1 MLSPNPLRLESFAR
15 VFLGSKRG
23 IPAHLA
29 QFARLRSFFLVGGAV
44 LAVSPAQACC
54 GFDGI
59 GAPGFTGQTS
69 LILWDS
75 QKKVEHFLRRADFA
89 SKGKVAFLVAT
100 PTVPKFSVPTDEIW
114 SILQTANTPP
124 RGGVSGMGCSA
135 GESMAAAAAAEGKGV
150 TVLHEEEL
158 DGNQIV
164 VLTATSAKAVSDYLI
179 ARKFKVYAEAEEWF
193 QKYLKQGWVFT
204 AIKSLPTAKGAPVRS
219 TGEVLLSFKTDRPFH
234 PYYVPK
240 ANAPTQRGEGLHA
253 YYVSDEAFPQ
263 HADLPGIKEQ
273 GYRLSPENR
282 LAIADSLKIPM
293 TDLPANLMT
302 AVYRDQ
308 AFPRVGPTKANPSA
322 PKAWKEDL
330 FFPAAT
336 KQDQERVQ
344 PSVEDLRE
352 NQRRLLLIIN
362 WTPFVLLATFLFLI
376 GRGVFRFVKGRRA

>member
-1 MLSPNPLRLESFAR
+1 MLSQNPLRLESFAR

-23 IPAHLA
+23 IPATYTPS
-29 QFARLRSFFLVGGAV
+29 ARLRTFFLASGT
-44 LAVSPAQACC
+44 LLSISTAQACC

-59 GAPGFTGQTS
+59 GAPGFTGQTG

-75 QKKVEHFLRRADFA
+75 KKKVEHFLRRADFSA
-89 SKGKVAFLVAT
+89 KTPVAFLVAT

-114 SILQTANTPP
+114 SILQRANTPP
-124 RGGVSGMGCSA
+124 RGNVSGMGCSA
-135 GESMAAAAAAEGKGV
+135 GESVSAAAAMETKGV

-164 VLTATSAKAVSDYLI
+164 VLTATTAKAVSDYLI
-179 ARKFKVYAEAEEWF
+179 ARKFKVYPEAEEWF
-193 QKYLKQGWVFT
+193 QKYLSQGWVFT
-204 AIKSLPTAKGAPVRS
+204 AIKSLPAAKGAAVRS

-240 ANAPTQRGEGLHA
+240 ANAPTQRAQGLHVF
-253 YYVSDEAFPQ
+253 YVSDEPFPQ
-263 HADLPGIKEQ
+263 HADLPGVKEQ
-273 GYRLSPENR
+273 SYRLSPENR

-293 TDLPANLMT
+293 NDLPANLMT

-336 KQDQERVQ
+336 QKDQQSVQ
-344 PSVEDLRE
+344 PSVEELRE

-362 WTPFVLLATFLFLI
+362 WSPLVLLAMFLFLI
-376 GRGVFRFVKGRRA
+376 GRGVFRFLKRRRV